1 MAYVLTEQYP
11 ELKEQ
16 METAIDNAVKVL
28 KKYLPKYA
36 SGDLYEA
43 THDGTEYVAVPNADV
58 RCYFWEEGF
67 YPGQLWLA
75 YELTGDPAF
84 REVAEKNVDDFY
96 KRVDE
101 NNQIDWHHDIGFL
114 YSPSCVSAYM
124 LTGNETARK
133 AAEMAA
139 YSLGR
144 RFRHRGNFIQS
155 MSFELDEPN
164 YKFIVDTMLN
174 LPLLF
179 WAAEHTGN
187 QTYRDKAVAH
197 LKTTL
202 KYAMRE
208 DGTTYHHFLM
218 DEKTGNP
225 VRGLTWQG
233 ASDDSC
239 WSRGQAWVVL
249 GLALAYGYTKDE
261 SILEP
266 FCKVTDYF
274 VNHLPA
280 DAVPYWDFC
289 FSDGSDEPR
298 DASAA
303 AITVCGILEMAKHL
317 PKDKCNMERYL
328 NEAVRMLKGMMEI
341 CGNTVDTGIE
351 GLLLHST
358 GGRPQNQ
365 EVDAC
370 LSYGDYYYLE
380 CLMRATRDWNPYW

>member
-1 MAYVLTEQYP
+1 MAFVLTEQYP
-11 ELKEQ
+11 ELKGQ
-16 METAIDNAVKVL
+16 LETAIDSAVKVL
-28 KKYLPKYA
+28 RKYMHKYA
-36 SGDLYEA
+36 SGDLYECG
-43 THDGTEYVAVPNADV
+43 HDGKNYIAVPNADI
-58 RCYFWEEGF
+58 RCSWWTEGF

-75 YELTGDPAF
+75 YEVTGDPAF
-84 REVAEKNVDDFY
+84 REIAEKNVDDFY
-96 KRVDE
+96 KRMEE

-114 YSPSCVSAYM
+114 YTPTCVSAYK

-139 YSLGR
+139 YSLSR

-164 YKFIVDTMLN
+164 YKFIVDTMMN

-208 DGTTYHHFLM
+208 DGTTFHHFLM
-218 DEKTGNP
+218 NEKTGEP
-225 VRGLTWQG
+225 VRGLTLQG
-233 ASDDSC
+233 LSDDSC
-239 WSRGQAWVVL
+239 WSRGQAWVVY

-274 VNHLPA
+274 VDHLPT
-280 DAVPYWDFC
+280 DGVPYWDFY
-289 FSDGSDEPR
+289 FGEGSDEPR
-298 DASAA
+298 DASAGAIA
-303 AITVCGILEMAKHL
+303 ACGILEMAKHL
-317 PKDKCNMERYL
+317 PKDKCNMEYYL
-328 NEAVRMLKGMMEI
+328 NKAVQMIRGMMET
-341 CGNTVDTGIE
+341 CGNTPDTDIE
-351 GLLLHST
+351 GLLLHCT
-358 GGRPQNQ
+358 GFKLAGGY
-365 EVDAC
+365 DTC

-380 CLMRATRDWNPYW
+380 CLVRATRDWKPYW